1 MSSASA
7 TTLDRSG
14 AYPERAVPRENWL
27 ERVTVAATGPA
38 VRWMHA
44 AHLRFNYF
52 IRLVAE
58 HGGNLGVLTDDELRE
73 IGENLRPQL
82 RRKGFEDIEL
92 VAEVFAVVREIA
104 ERKLGMRHYDV
115 QLIGGLVLLRGM
127 IAEMEAG
134 EGKTLMATLAACTAA
149 LAGIPVHII
158 TVNDYLASRDT
169 NLMRPVYEALGLS
182 VGTIIQGMS
191 ANERRAAYACDITYC
206 TNKEIAFDYLKD
218 RLVLGQ
224 KRSRMRLQ
232 LERLGGKE
240 TRTQRLLLRG
250 LCFAIVDEAD
260 SVLIDEARTPLI
272 ISGAGSG
279 DEEKTLYEQALMVA
293 GALTKQDDFKIVG
306 RERRIELTTTGKV
319 RVRELTQ
326 ALGGIWNGTRR
337 REELVRQALTAQHLF
352 ARDKHYL
359 IKDGK
364 VQIIDEYTGRVMP
377 DRSWEQGLHQM
388 METKEDCELTQQR
401 ETLARMSYQRF
412 FRRFVRLAGMTGTAQ
427 EVGGELWSVYRL
439 SVVVVPT
446 NKPVR
451 RRRWPTMLYLTTE
464 RKWQAIV
471 EHVGRLHAKKRPVL
485 IGTRSVEASEHLS
498 QLLTAN
504 GLDHQVL
511 NARQDQEE
519 AGIIA
524 RAGEH
529 GRITVATNMAGRGT
543 DIKLSLGVSER
554 GGLHVVLTELHEAK
568 RIDRQLFGRCA
579 RQGDMG
585 SYSAMLSLADE
596 LPTIYVNKLVR
607 LVAIGLARIGIP
619 RLANALLMRPAQGS
633 AERLHSR
640 MRRDMLKLDDQLDTA
655 LAFSGRTE

>member
-1 MSSASA
+1 
-7 TTLDRSG
+7 
-14 AYPERAVPRENWL
+14 
-27 ERVTVAATGPA
+27 
-38 VRWMHA
+38 
-44 AHLRFNYF
+44 
-52 IRLVAE
+52 
-58 HGGNLGVLTDDELRE
+58 
-73 IGENLRPQL
+73 
-82 RRKGFEDIEL
+82 
-92 VAEVFAVVREIA
+92 
-104 ERKLGMRHYDV
+104 
-115 QLIGGLVLLRGM
+115 M
-127 IAEMEAG
+127 I
-134 EGKTLMATLAACTAA
+134 
-149 LAGIPVHII
+149 
-158 TVNDYLASRDT
+158 
-169 NLMRPVYEALGLS
+169 
-182 VGTIIQGMS
+182 
-191 ANERRAAYACDITYC
+191 
-206 TNKEIAFDYLKD
+206 
-218 RLVLGQ
+218 
-224 KRSRMRLQ
+224 
-232 LERLGGKE
+232 
-240 TRTQRLLLRG
+240 
-250 LCFAIVDEAD
+250 
-260 SVLIDEARTPLI
+260 
-272 ISGAGSG
+272 
-279 DEEKTLYEQALMVA
+279 
-293 GALTKQDDFKIVG
+293 
-306 RERRIELTTTGKV
+306 
-319 RVRELTQ
+319 
-326 ALGGIWNGTRR
+326 
-337 REELVRQALTAQHLF
+337 
-352 ARDKHYL
+352 
-359 IKDGK
+359 
-364 VQIIDEYTGRVMP
+364 
-377 DRSWEQGLHQM
+377 
-388 METKEDCELTQQR
+388 ETKEDCELTQRR

-451 RRRWPTMLYLTTE
+451 RGRWPTMLYLTTE

-607 LVAIGLARIGIP
+607 LVAIGLARIGLP